1 MKTIMNLIP
10 ILLWVSILALLAPSC
25 NEDETSGG
33 AELSALSYATGEVA
47 LADAD
52 YVSAVPSLFSTSK
65 ATFSIVK
72 VSQNGQ
78 QLSNTAPE
86 IMTINPNNGVITA
99 KVKADPSYA
108 GEYFV
113 SVNVKNSSANR
124 SYADVFRLI
133 VKGISYESD
142 LIKVAMGEAKKIPVK
157 DIHVAQP
164 TGTKFYLAIPKGSTS
179 ADYTGITVD
188 SLTCELNIDAKT
200 AAGVYPISIKIVNL
214 TNAAGSTLDNV
225 TTIAVESKPYDLVY
239 SPSSITL
246 ITKEGHI
253 SVAPKVKAASAAD
266 GANVTYALGNNPD
279 NQFSINAAT
288 GVITLVED
296 NLLPAVLK
304 TYSLTVKVS
313 NSMGESSFADAYTV
327 IIDPNKKIDPITAAT
342 YSDTFPVALR
352 PGQPW
357 TSSRAVVTGST
368 VGLAFSLIDAPQG
381 VTINAKTG
389 VITMAEG
396 HRMPLL
402 LTSNNLKVSV
412 LNSGMATGL
421 AVSVGTFAVNPVL
434 WSIVYGENTKD
445 NSREVSGITNMDR
458 YSFMGTLIT
467 TTSIQV
473 KNAFGKSSAGNY
485 LDILGVNTA
494 GTPAGNTNQN
504 NDWMVS
510 EAITLDSY
518 CFNPSI
524 KFALSHAYGT
534 LLANILEVYMVE
546 INASNVYIKGAQE
559 QVGDLNST
567 PSSLAWTQIATNLE
581 GATSSLTNFKQ
592 FSMPIDAQYKGKTIR
607 IAVRYYNPSAG
618 NNNSRTYRIDNL
630 RIEDTLVP

>member
-10 ILLWVSILALLAPSC
+10 LLLWVGILALLTPSC
-25 NEDETSGG
+25 NEDEPSGG

-65 ATFSIVK
+65 TTFSIVK

-78 QLSNTAPE
+78 QVPNTAPE
-86 IMTINPNNGVITA
+86 IMTINPDNGVITA
-99 KVKADPSYA
+99 RIKADASYA

-124 SYADVFRLI
+124 SYADVFRLV

-142 LIKVAMGEAKKIPVK
+142 IIKVAMGEAKKIPVK

-164 TGTKFYLAIPKGSTS
+164 TGTKFYLAIPKGSTP
-179 ADYTGITVD
+179 AAYAGITVD
-188 SLTCELNIDAKT
+188 SLTCELNIAANTD
-200 AAGVYPISIKIVNL
+200 AGVYPISIKIVNL
-214 TNAAGSTLDNV
+214 TNTAGSTLDNV
-225 TTIAVESKPYDLVY
+225 TKIAVESKPYDLMY
-239 SPSSITL
+239 LPSSITL
-246 ITKEGHI
+246 ITKEGHT
-253 SVAPKVKAASAAD
+253 SVAPSVKAASAAD
-266 GANVTYALGNNPD
+266 GTKVTYALGNNPD
-279 NQFSINAAT
+279 NQFLINAAT
-288 GVITLVED
+288 GVITIAED

-304 TYSLTVKVS
+304 TYKLTVKVR
-313 NSMGESSFADAYTV
+313 NSMGETSFADAYTV
-327 IIDPNKKIDPITAAT
+327 ILDPDKEIDPITAAT
-342 YSDTFPVALR
+342 YSDAFPVMLR

-357 TSSRAVVTGST
+357 TSSRPVVTGST
-368 VGLAFSLIDAPQG
+368 VGLAFSLIGAPQG
-381 VTINAKTG
+381 VTINVKTG

-396 HRMPLL
+396 HRMPLA
-402 LTSNNLKVSV
+402 LTNNNLNVSV
-412 LNSGMATGL
+412 LNSGMATGM

-434 WSIVYGENTKD
+434 WNIAFGENTKD

-458 YSFMGTLIT
+458 YSFIGTLIT

-485 LDILGVNTA
+485 LDFLGVNTA
-494 GTPAGNTNQN
+494 GTPAGNVNQN

-524 KFALSHAYGT
+524 KFAVSHAYGT
-534 LLANILEVYMVE
+534 LIANILEVYMVE
-546 INASNVYIKGAQE
+546 VNASNVYVKGAQE
-559 QVGDLNST
+559 QTGDLNST
-567 PSSLAWTQIATNLE
+567 PSSLTWTQLATNVE
-581 GATSSLTNFKQ
+581 GAASNLTNFKQ
-592 FSMPIDAQYKGKTIR
+592 FSLPVDAKYKGKTIR
-607 IAVRYYNPSAG
+607 IAIRYYNPSSG

-630 RIEDTLVP
+630 RVEDTLVP